1 MTMTKTTTTKTE
13 RRDRVAETMAATTAA
28 IVASI
33 EQGLADPKDWQAPW
47 HQMTKG
53 LPLNVATGKTYNG
66 GNLWNLWTMTEI
78 AGCSRYWGTFNQ
90 WRDLSTVDAPV
101 TVRKGETAAAYILRP
116 RTGKAVDEKT
126 GTETTKVYG
135 FAAHAVFHAGQV
147 DGWTEPNAPQATEH
161 DDADRDDI
169 DGCYRWLALAG
180 IRVDESHTAGASY
193 SPTFDKV
200 TMPERTR
207 WTSAHGCWS
216 TAAHEATHWTGHE
229 SRLARTFGKRFG
241 DDAYAAEELCA
252 ELGAAFT
259 LAALGRSTEPRPDH
273 AQYLAHWLRILK
285 ADPAALWTVA
295 GKASKAAELLIER
308 SERELLDAQSAMA

>member
-66 GNLWNLWTMTEI
+66 GNLWNLWSMTEI

-180 IRVDESHTAGASY
+180 IRVDESNTGGRRLTAAGRRP
-193 SPTFDKV
+193 PTRQPTGPDTSHDWPALSGSVSV
-200 TMPERTR
+200 TMPTPPRSCVPSWAPR
-207 WTSAHGCWS
+207 SRSPPW
-216 TAAHEATHWTGHE
+216 AAAPSHAPTT
-229 SRLARTFGKRFG
+229 
-241 DDAYAAEELCA
+241 
-252 ELGAAFT
+252 
-259 LAALGRSTEPRPDH
+259 RSTSPTG
-273 AQYLAHWLRILK
+273 Y
-285 ADPAALWTVA
+285 
-295 GKASKAAELLIER
+295 AS
-308 SERELLDAQSAMA
+308 